1 MEGTPQ
7 RRFAVGS
14 DASASSPAAMPAGSR
29 NCGRIQ
35 TEISMTISM
44 TPMISAVAPPRVLM
58 EMTRS
63 PRCNVAYVGTRMT
76 KPDPMRNL
84 LAKTAWCGA
93 SARTAVPSVRAA
105 RTAPAHGTR
114 TGGLGER
121 FEQPGRAI

>member
-84 LAKTAWCGA
+84 LAQNGLVRRQCPNCCPIGA
-93 SARTAVPSVRAA
+93 RGSDSSSTWHARRWPW
-105 RTAPAHGTR
+105 
-114 TGGLGER
+114 
-121 FEQPGRAI
+121 